1 MEKLKKMEKATQKNK
16 INEEE
21 RLGKIKDPNLKEIF
35 LILTSNKMLN
45 SSKIKLN
52 EEIESN
58 LKQEVK
64 EIFKDKI
71 QEINEKFSE
80 LRKEGK
86 DLGVLNF
93 KLMMLPLKFKVFLS
107 SYEKRD
113 LENILKR
120 IQEIE
125 EEINKL
131 NK

>member
-1 MEKLKKMEKATQKNK
+1 MEKEIQKNK
-16 INEEE
+16 RSEEGH
-21 RLGKIKDPNLKEIF
+21 LDKIKDPNLKEIF
-35 LILTSNKMLN
+35 LILTSNKMLKP
-45 SSKIKLN
+45 SRIKLDG
-52 EEIESN
+52 EIESN

-80 LRKEGK
+80 LRKGGK

-107 SYEKRD
+107 SYEKKD

-125 EEINKL
+125 GDISKL

>member
-1 MEKLKKMEKATQKNK
+1 MEKATQKNK